1 MDKNVD
7 ALLWYDVLQDLI
19 SVLFSKNKRTG
30 TKKKLNKLKP
40 NIQAG
45 VDLIESVLNLSS
57 VFTMIKR
64 KKERLLP
71 FFSPSIHVLLL
82 KLRPITHISNYQ
94 VRQEDKH
101 VKRTVL
107 KGVVGTLDLSVRC
120 LLHGETFP
128 GV

>member
-1 MDKNVD
+1 M
-7 ALLWYDVLQDLI
+7 
-19 SVLFSKNKRTG
+19 
-30 TKKKLNKLKP
+30 LNKLKP

-45 VDLIESVLNLSS
+45 VDLIESVLNS
-57 VFTMIKR
+57 VFTMIK
-64 KKERLLP
+64 KKKKKIAA
-71 FFSPSIHVLLL
+71 FFLSLYIHVLLL

-94 VRQEDKH
+94 VRKEDKH

>member
-1 MDKNVD
+1 MHYYGMMSDKI
-7 ALLWYDVLQDLI
+7 LYQ
-19 SVLFSKNKRTG
+19 FSLVKIREQEQ
-30 TKKKLNKLKP
+30 KKKLNKLKP

-71 FFSPSIHVLLL
+71 FFSPSIHLLLL

-94 VRQEDKH
+94 VRKEDKH

>member
-1 MDKNVD
+1 
-7 ALLWYDVLQDLI
+7 
-19 SVLFSKNKRTG
+19 
-30 TKKKLNKLKP
+30 
-40 NIQAG
+40 
-45 VDLIESVLNLSS
+45 
-57 VFTMIKR
+57 
-64 KKERLLP
+64 
-71 FFSPSIHVLLL
+71 L

-94 VRQEDKH
+94 VRKEDKH